1 MRKAGREGSWEGG
14 EEEEGDK
21 AVKEVG
27 ARLPASLGIH
37 GGLRRFLG
45 EVC

>member
-1 MRKAGREGSWEGG
+1 LGGRVSEKGG

-27 ARLPASLGIH
+27 ARLPTSPEIH